1 MKFALSAIALLASIC
16 STPTRGLEIDLEWN
30 IGEGTQSITT
40 ASSLLRFTND
50 TAPEFTEWIP
60 LGWNYGSMSL
70 QRRDNDASYIV
81 MQLTPPNSHYQAIL
95 GKASD
100 ISEVKSHAT
109 AQGPS
114 QVLLE
119 AKVDL
124 LPSEPY
130 YFKVEAHHDIKQN
143 RTTYE
148 GLYSTGEHWQYLG
161 SLIFQ
166 HPNTN
171 VTEYVVRTQS
181 ESASSEDDLDKIL
194 SSLATSSPPV
204 ARAAET
210 TSHSKSDGHG
220 SDSDSDSDSD
230 DSDNDDD
237 NDKGKE
243 FFEVDNSFED
253 FVRNGFQALKA
264 QARMHEPV
272 SQPSSTASAKV
283 VNHESDSDSDSD
295 SDVDLD
301 SEASDAFSEDYSS
314 ESAAAD
320 ADYAP
325 LNLVKNPISVPEV
338 PAFPRM
344 FSGIKRLS
352 GGDPER
358 LRGGVY
364 KSFELRDR
372 LGETFFISKAHA
384 YLYDSTDSDL
394 ASVRHYFVASSYLL
408 TIDGPR
414 SIAEPKKVEETVV
427 EDASESDLEK
437 ASAESTST
445 STS

>member
-1 MKFALSAIALLASIC
+1 
-16 STPTRGLEIDLEWN
+16 
-30 IGEGTQSITT
+30 
-40 ASSLLRFTND
+40 
-50 TAPEFTEWIP
+50 
-60 LGWNYGSMSL
+60 
-70 QRRDNDASYIV
+70 
-81 MQLTPPNSHYQAIL
+81 
-95 GKASD
+95 SD

-210 TSHSKSDGHG
+210 TSHN
-220 SDSDSDSDSD
+220 

-272 SQPSSTASAKV
+272 SQPSSTALAKV

-301 SEASDAFSEDYSS
+301 SEASNAFSEDYSS
-314 ESAAAD
+314 ESTAAG

-352 GGDPER
+352 GGDPEK

-394 ASVRHYFVASSYLL
+394 ASL
-408 TIDGPR
+408 
-414 SIAEPKKVEETVV
+414 
-427 EDASESDLEK
+427 
-437 ASAESTST
+437 SAND
-445 STS
+445 